1 MCLCSG
7 KSTKRLCGR
16 TVISCPLPSKDTNE
30 LRYSKDTLL
39 NMYRDYVIE
48 EAILFSGAS
57 SRRDGVCFSSRINRS
72 VQSALFVFFKPEP
85 LSDCLQ
91 KTVWYDSKRIQAQA
105 VINRPAPDDVTM
117 IGFYN
122 LPIAD
127 SLYITF
133 LILLLSA
140 A

>member
-1 MCLCSG
+1 MRCHSVTFLKLPEKIALILIPDNPGLFLQS
-7 KSTKRLCGR
+7 KALYR
-16 TVISCPLPSKDTNE
+16 TTEEPSSE
-30 LRYSKDTLL
+30 
-39 NMYRDYVIE
+39 IFF
-48 EAILFSGAS
+48 FSDAS
-57 SRRDGVCFSSRINRS
+57 SRRDGVCFSSRINRL
-72 VQSALFVFFKPEP
+72 VQSALFCVFQARATFRPP
-85 LSDCLQ
+85 S

-105 VINRPAPDDVTM
+105 VINRPAPDDITM
-117 IGFYN
+117 IGFDD

>member
-1 MCLCSG
+1 MRCHSVTFL
-7 KSTKRLCGR
+7 K
-16 TVISCPLPSKDTNE
+16 LPEKIALILIPDNPGLFLQSKA
-30 LRYSKDTLL
+30 L
-39 NMYRDYVIE
+39 YRDYVIE

-91 KTVWYDSKRIQAQA
+91 KTVWCDSKRIQAQA

-117 IGFYN
+117 IGFDD

>member
-1 MCLCSG
+1 MRCHSVTFL
-7 KSTKRLCGR
+7 KSPEKIALILIPDNPG
-16 TVISCPLPSKDTNE
+16 LFLQSKA
-30 LRYSKDTLL
+30 L
-39 NMYRDYVIE
+39 YRDYVIE
-48 EAILFSGAS
+48 EAILFSGANP
-57 SRRDGVCFSSRINRS
+57 RRDGVCFSSRINRS
-72 VQSALFVFFKPEP
+72 VQSALFCVFRPEP
-85 LSDCLQ
+85 LSDCPQ
-91 KTVWYDSKRIQAQA
+91 KTVWYNSKRIQAQA

-117 IGFYN
+117 IGFDD

>member
-1 MCLCSG
+1 MRCHSVTFL
-7 KSTKRLCGR
+7 KSPEKIALILIPDNPG
-16 TVISCPLPSKDTNE
+16 LFLQSKA
-30 LRYSKDTLL
+30 L
-39 NMYRDYVIE
+39 YRDYVIE

-57 SRRDGVCFSSRINRS
+57 PRRDGVCFSSRINRL
-72 VQSALFVFFKPEP
+72 VQSALFCVFQARATFRLP
-85 LSDCLQ
+85 S

-105 VINRPAPDDVTM
+105 VINRPAPDDITM
-117 IGFYN
+117 IGFDD

>member
-1 MCLCSG
+1 MPVFCF
-7 KSTKRLCGR
+7 
-16 TVISCPLPSKDTNE
+16 ISL
-30 LRYSKDTLL
+30 
-39 NMYRDYVIE
+39 YRDYVIE

-117 IGFYN
+117 IGFDD

-127 SLYITF
+127 SLYVTF